1 MADVHL
7 VKALGGLIP
16 SDADA
21 QEWMERVKTG
31 QVMRAEIRLM
41 RNGGFHRKFMAM
53 LNTAYANHEW
63 PEIETKWGKARCS
76 FDMFRK
82 YVTVK
87 AGHYEVDLTPHGEP
101 RVIPKSISWAKMD
114 QPTFEKLYSDVL
126 DVILQEFLTNWHSGD
141 MDKAVN
147 QMLGFC

>member
-21 QEWMERVKTG
+21 QDWMERVKTG
-31 QVMRAEIRLM
+31 QVMRAEIKLM

-63 PEIETKWGKARCS
+63 PEIETKWGKAQCS

-82 YVTVK
+82 YVTVR
-87 AGHYEVDLTPHGEP
+87 AGHYKVDLTPHGEP

-126 DVILQEFLTNWHSGD
+126 DVILQEFLTNWKSGD